1 MSILIGIMNLNM
13 QRVNIQSKIEEE
25 EKEKLQKQLQEEEE
39 LQLQKRKKRKIKGN
53 SRLSFSED
61 IDNDAQ
67 EEEEPHQSS
76 NNIETN
82 GGVRC
87 GKLGKDP
94 TVETSFLPD
103 RCVTL
108 SSIFNTLPPLPL
120 FAVLSVSLT
129 FGHRSAEDFV
139 Q

>member
-1 MSILIGIMNLNM
+1 MGILNLNT

-61 IDNDAQ
+61 IIDNEAQ
-67 EEEEPHQSS
+67 EEEEPHQS

-103 RCVTL
+103 RCAAL
-108 SSIFNTLPPLPL
+108 SSIFNTYTP
-120 FAVLSVSLT
+120 FS
-129 FGHRSAEDFV
+129 FICCFV
-139 Q
+139 CFPNVWA